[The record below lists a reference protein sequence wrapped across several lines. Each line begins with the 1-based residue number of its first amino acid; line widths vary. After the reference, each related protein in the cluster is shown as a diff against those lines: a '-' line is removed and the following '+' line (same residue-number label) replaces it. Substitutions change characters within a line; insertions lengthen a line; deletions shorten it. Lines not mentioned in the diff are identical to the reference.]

1 MWTVIQTVNKTMV
14 NSPQRGEKE
23 VLEDTPLFVCYDTTF
38 KRKGNQP
45 ELEVQ
50 HILQHLLP
58 STVTL
63 LEKTGLDLRY
73 KITNLSCCWQSLV
86 GGPTATGQPT
96 SVTARSHT
104 EGAKQLKV
112 ILYTLQQSSS
122 AAQDKSVTRHPQWF
136 LIQLSAAFLQSQII
150 CQEKNPTC
158 LTPLLGS
165 ALVLLLVLI

>member
-1 MWTVIQTVNKTMV
+1 MMCNTVWTVIQKVNKIMV

-63 LEKTGLDLRY
+63 LEKTGLDLRHTRC
-73 KITNLSCCWQSLV
+73 KIMNLSCGCQSFWLQD
-86 GGPTATGQPT
+86 PKLQNTPPQSPQQD
-96 SVTARSHT
+96 HT
-104 EGAKQLKV
+104 EKV
-112 ILYTLQQSSS
+112 Q
-122 AAQDKSVTRHPQWF
+122 
-136 LIQLSAAFLQSQII
+136 
-150 CQEKNPTC
+150 
-158 LTPLLGS
+158 GS
-165 ALVLLLVLI
+165 